1 MNIYQLKNLIQELK
15 QNPIENNE
23 LIQFYEVKEEEL
35 LRDINILI
43 KQRLEGLEELNGL
56 SILN

>member
-15 QNPIENNE
+15 QNPTENANLIE
-23 LIQFYEVKEEEL
+23 FYEVKEEEL

-43 KQRLEGLEELNGL
+43 KRRLEDLEGLTGIT
-56 SILN
+56 IL

>member
-15 QNPIENNE
+15 QNPIENAD
-23 LIQFYEVKEEEL
+23 LIEFYEVKEEEL

-43 KQRLEGLEELNGL
+43 KKRLEDLEGQTGIIIN
-56 SILN
+56 N